1 VRDDTAR
8 LRDILEACELPIRE
22 TGPRLTE
29 LRSDPVIQAA
39 TQRWIEIIGEA
50 ASRLSDQV
58 RDANPDIP
66 WRSMIGMRNVLV
78 HGYFDLDPAVVE
90 AVVGRDIP
98 MIARRIA
105 EILEQS

>member
-1 VRDDTAR
+1 
-8 LRDILEACELPIRE
+8 
-22 TGPRLTE
+22 
-29 LRSDPVIQAA
+29 
-39 TQRWIEIIGEA
+39 
-50 ASRLSDQV
+50 
-58 RDANPDIP
+58 
-66 WRSMIGMRNVLV
+66 MRNVLV